1 MSQDEV
7 TIFLTHI
14 ETPIGT
20 MVACAV
26 EQGICLLEF
35 AERPTLEKQHTAIK
49 KLLNGQIVEGESIY
63 FEMLRQ
69 QLNEYFER
77 KRKVFSITLVTPG
90 TPFQQSVWKELQNI
104 PFGTT
109 RSYKQQSIALNS
121 LEAIRAV
128 ANANG
133 MNRIA
138 IIIPCHRIVGNNG
151 DLIGYAGGL
160 WRKQWLLD
168 FERGI
173 QRLDL

>member
-1 MSQDEV
+1 MSNDEA

-26 EQGICLLEF
+26 EHGLCLLEF
-35 AERPTLEKQHTAIK
+35 ADRPTLDKQFASIK
-49 KLLNGQIVEGESIY
+49 KLFNGQIVEGESSY

-69 QLNEYFER
+69 QLSEYFER
-77 KRKVFSITLVTPG
+77 KRKVFSIPLVTPG
-90 TPFQQSVWKELQNI
+90 TDFQQLVWKELQKVPYGI
-104 PFGTT
+104 T
-109 RSYKQQSIALNS
+109 RTYKQQSIALNN

-128 ANANG
+128 ASANG

-151 DLIGYAGGL
+151 DLTGYAGGL

-168 FERGI
+168 FERGT
-173 QRLDL
+173 QRLDF